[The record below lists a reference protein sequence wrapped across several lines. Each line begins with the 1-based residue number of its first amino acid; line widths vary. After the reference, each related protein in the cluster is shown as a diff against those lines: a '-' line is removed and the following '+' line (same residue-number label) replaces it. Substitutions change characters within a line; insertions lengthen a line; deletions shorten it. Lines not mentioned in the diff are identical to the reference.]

1 MIREMQH
8 SHGTCFLQPKRSPP
22 VEAASRSHRG
32 HGQGLARWV
41 CLPVVLT
48 LALVGQ
54 AWAVVPEVK
63 DGGSFFAPDTL
74 ASADRQITEIQK
86 KFRKDL
92 LIETFPGVP
101 SDKAAA
107 FQKMDKQAQSKFFQS
122 WAEDRARGARVEGIY
137 ILITKLPPRIQI
149 EVEKNEQKRAF
160 RVPGDSDRLREVL
173 IKAFHE
179 KDYDRGLLEGI
190 AFVEKTLG
198 ENLGIA
204 ARPASEPVPQIIE
217 HGVNKVRPA
226 VQGASGMGWLLILIV
241 VVVGFWILRAI
252 FRGIGHMLGG
262 GPRQYGPGPG
272 AGPGPGYGGPGYGA
286 PGYGGGGGGG
296 GFMSGMLGGL
306 FGAAAGNWLYDSFG
320 RGGGGFGGG
329 GMGGAGY
336 GGGGRSYEGE
346 SGPAPS
352 DADQDYSGSGGD
364 FGSQDD
370 GGGGGGDY
378 GGSGGD
384 FGGGD
389 SGGGDF
395 GGGGG
400 DFGGGGGDFGGGGGD
415 FGGGGGDFGG
425 GGGDFGGGGGDF

>member
-1 MIREMQH
+1 MTRN
-8 SHGTCFLQPKRSPP
+8 
-22 VEAASRSHRG
+22 SRS
-32 HGQGLARWV
+32 
-41 CLPVVLT
+41 VVLQSRQFERIDLVRWFWLPLV
-48 LALVGQ
+48 LATAMTAR

-63 DGGSFFAPDTL
+63 DAAGFFTRGAL
-74 ASADRQITEIQK
+74 AKANAQITEIQK

-101 SDKAAA
+101 ADKAEA
-107 FQKMDKQAQSKFFQS
+107 FGKLDKQGRSRFFQD
-122 WAEDRARGARVEGIY
+122 WAIERARGERVEGIY
-137 ILITKLPPRIQI
+137 VLITKQPGHVQV
-149 EVEKNEQKRAF
+149 EVGKNEQKRGF
-160 RVPGDSDRLREVL
+160 RVPTDTDRLSKILLQNFQKKE
-173 IKAFHE
+173 
-179 KDYDRGLLEGI
+179 YDSGLLE
-190 AFVEKTLG
+190 AVQFVEQKLG
-198 ENLGIA
+198 ENLGVA
-204 ARPASEPVPQIIE
+204 ARPASEPLPAIIDQ
-217 HGVNKVRPA
+217 GVHKVAPA
-226 VQGASGMGWLLILIV
+226 VQGASGMSWILIIIV
-241 VVVGFWILRAI
+241 VLIGFWILRAL
-252 FRGIGHMLGG
+252 FRGIFHMLGGG

-272 AGPGPGYGGPGYGA
+272 PGPGYGGPGA
-286 PGYGGGGGGG
+286 GYGGPGYGGGGG

-329 GMGGAGY
+329 GFGGGGGSY
-336 GGGGRSYEGE
+336 GGG

-364 FGSQDD
+364 FGGGSQDD
-370 GGGGGGDY
+370 G

-415 FGGGGGDFGG
+415 FGGGGGDF
-425 GGGDFGGGGGDF
+425 